1 MIISVLNTPLR
12 IHTSSTFPT
21 TFSVLM
27 SSETMCSGTNGPT
40 INNTKMA
47 R

>member
-27 SSETMCSGTNGPT
+27 SSEDYVQWNQWA
-40 INNTKMA
+40 NN
-47 R
+47 